1 MVFDTSLIN
10 KRIQYITVDSEF
22 ISGSNN
28 VFSVN
33 FGTSTTSVATA
44 NSITSSVSHSSNI
57 FVQEMRNVIGLKLV
71 DFYVT
76 QVGTFEAGPT
86 PSYSIGSP
94 VFSGGSGYSVG
105 DTITFSAPQ
114 AFGGIPATATVTGIT
129 PSPTTGP
136 ITTVLLTSPGSGY
149 TSAPTTYTTTTGS
162 GIPGTVTVSLVNPST
177 TSASSLLAVKYID
190 ILCPDL
196 PDTAQILDERKSK
209 IFARVPLERDFSG
222 ASNIIANDKQWKSF
236 NRQTNYFNPISITK
250 LNFQMFELTG
260 SSSIAPGNFGTYQ
273 PLQPD
278 AQFYMI
284 LEVTT
289 IDYEAITL
297 PKEDNTIKVVN
308 AIEQLEKRFVSLFE
322 ELPDMIKAG
331 IPEPVAPGPVA
342 PIPIAV
348 QSSSSIAHSPVP
360 QPPSEEVVA
369 QIVPPPKKIDTKMY
383 IIIALIILFIAYLFS
398 KK

>member
-1 MVFDTSLIN
+1 MVYDTSIIN
-10 KRIQYITVDSEF
+10 KRVQYITVDSEF
-22 ISGSNN
+22 VTGSNN

-44 NSITSSVSHSSNI
+44 NSTTSSVSHSSNI

-76 QVGTFEAGPT
+76 QVGTFE
-86 PSYSIGSP
+86 
-94 VFSGGSGYSVG
+94 VG
-105 DTITFSAPQ
+105 NV
-114 AFGGIPATATVTGIT
+114 VTDSLGNI
-129 PSPTTGP
+129 
-136 ITTVLLTSPGSGY
+136 VTSSN
-149 TSAPTTYTTTTGS
+149 TST
-162 GIPGTVTVSLVNPST
+162 
-177 TSASSLLAVKYID
+177 LAVKYID

-209 IFARVPLERDFSG
+209 IFARIPLERDFSG
-222 ASNIIANDKQWKSF
+222 SSNTIVNDKQWKSF
-236 NRQTNYFNPISITK
+236 SRQTNYFNPISITK

-260 SSSIAPGNFGTYQ
+260 NNSTISNYGTYQ

-297 PKEDNTIKVVN
+297 PKEDNTIKVVQ
-308 AIEQLEKRFVSLFE
+308 AIESLEKRFISLFE

-331 IPEPVAPGPVA
+331 IPVPVPLD
-342 PIPIAV
+342 PIPIPV
-348 QSSSSIAHSPVP
+348 SQGGSIAHTPVP
-360 QPPSEEVVA
+360 QPPQEPEVVEL
-369 QIVPPPKKIDTKMY
+369 PPQTKKMDTKMY
-383 IIIALIILFIAYLFS
+383 IIIALIILFIAYIFS
-398 KK
+398 SKQ